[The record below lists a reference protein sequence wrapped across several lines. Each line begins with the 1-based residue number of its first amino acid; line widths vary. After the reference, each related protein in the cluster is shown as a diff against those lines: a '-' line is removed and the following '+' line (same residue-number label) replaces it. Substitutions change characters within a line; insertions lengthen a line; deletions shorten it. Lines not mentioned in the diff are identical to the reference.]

1 MSTPAAT
8 AIHESVVVDAPI
20 DHAFAVFTDG
30 LGTWFPREYNL
41 LEVDIAERTFEPRV
55 GGSVYDRGTDGS
67 ECHWGRVLA
76 YDPPDRVVF
85 SWNINPRWSIET
97 GPDLVSEVEV
107 RFVAEAGDRTR
118 VELEH
123 RHLERHG
130 DGWEQLREQLAAEGG
145 WPGCLRIYAARVR
158 GD

>member
-8 AIHESVVVDAPI
+8 AIQETLVVDAPI
-20 DHAFAVFTDG
+20 DRAFSVFTDG
-30 LGTWFPREYNL
+30 LDSWFPREYNL

-76 YDPPDRVVF
+76 YEPPDRVVF
-85 SWNINPRWSIET
+85 SWNINPRWSIESD
-97 GPDLVSEVEV
+97 PDLVSEVEV
-107 RFVAEAGDRTR
+107 RFTAEAPDRTR

-130 DGWEQLREQLAAEGG
+130 EGWEQLREQLAAEAG
-145 WPGCLRIYAARVR
+145 WSGVLRRYAERTAS
-158 GD
+158 